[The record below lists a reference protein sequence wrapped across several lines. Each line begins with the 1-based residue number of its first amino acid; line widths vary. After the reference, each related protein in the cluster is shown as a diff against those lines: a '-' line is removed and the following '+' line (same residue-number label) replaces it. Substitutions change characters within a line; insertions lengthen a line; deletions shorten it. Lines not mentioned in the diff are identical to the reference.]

1 MAVTSSETAASPQEP
16 GGFWHFVRFVA
27 TGSIAAVANL
37 VSRYFLDRVMP
48 FDWAVVIAYAIGM
61 VIAFSLFQRLIFQNP
76 ATPLFRRSSRFIQVN
91 LLGMFLTW
99 LLSTLLAHQILPAV
113 GWTFRPHDIAH
124 LLGVAAPA
132 FSSYFLHKGYT
143 FR

>member
-1 MAVTSSETAASPQEP
+1 MTAAERVEHATST

-37 VSRYFLDRVMP
+37 VSRYALDKVMP

-61 VIAFSLFQRLIFQNP
+61 VIAFILFQRLIFQNP
-76 ATPLFRRSSRFIQVN
+76 GTPLFRRTSRFIQVN

-124 LLGVAAPA
+124 LIGVAAPA

-143 FR
+143 YR